1 MGMSIQRFHSMLCP
15 CEGVQSSD
23 STGAINHQVLP
34 EIDRF
39 RQPSFGELAFVLYQE
54 STGAPSSFLLL
65 SLPASLPL
73 CLSKT
78 FFRINMDNPLKPGVT
93 FLLFIF
99 RLQNYPSLGF
109 EPVVLFEVAG
119 SIPIRAIGTSLKIF
133 KNISQK

>member
-1 MGMSIQRFHSMLCP
+1 
-15 CEGVQSSD
+15 
-23 STGAINHQVLP
+23 
-34 EIDRF
+34 
-39 RQPSFGELAFVLYQE
+39 
-54 STGAPSSFLLL
+54 
-65 SLPASLPL
+65 
-73 CLSKT
+73 
-78 FFRINMDNPLKPGVT
+78 MDNPLKPGVT